1 VATFDFAH
9 GSGALDFTGRAVVVT
24 GGTRG
29 VGRGIAEAFLAAGA
43 DVLVCG
49 RHPVADDE
57 LPEAADAGGARRR
70 AVFLSA
76 DIRHPEQASS
86 VLEAAVDRFG
96 RIDTLVNNAGGSPQ
110 VDAAAASPRFSTSI
124 VALNLLAPLHCA
136 QAANSVMQAQDE
148 GGSIVNIGSVS
159 GLRPSPG
166 TAAYGAAKAGLV
178 NLTQTLAIEWA
189 PRVRVNCV
197 SPGMVATEDPEAAED
212 HYGGVAGMAA
222 VAATVPLGRFG
233 TPADVAG
240 LCLFLASPLAGYVT
254 GANLV
259 AHGGGEVP
267 AFLTA
272 LERSGGGSAGT
283 GSAGTGRE
291 ATGRESRT
299 E

>member
-1 VATFDFAH
+1 MATFDFAH

-49 RHPVADDE
+49 RHPVAHDE
-57 LPEAADAGGARRR
+57 LPEASDGGGARRR
-70 AVFLSA
+70 AVFVRA
-76 DIRHPEQASS
+76 DLRDPDQATS
-86 VLEAAVDRFG
+86 VVAATVDRFG

-110 VDAAAASPRFSTSI
+110 ADAATASPRFSTSI

-136 QAANSVMQAQDE
+136 QAANAAMQARDE

-166 TAAYGAAKAGLV
+166 SAAYGAAKAGLI
-178 NLTQTLAIEWA
+178 NLTQTLAVEWA

-197 SPGMVATEDPEAAED
+197 SAGMVATEAAED
-212 HYGGVAGMAA
+212 HYGGAAGMAA

-267 AFLTA
+267 AFHTA
-272 LERSGGGSAGT
+272 LGHSGGWGAG
-283 GSAGTGRE
+283 GGEGGTGR
-291 ATGRESRT
+291 GSGNESGNESGT